1 MEEALSRVATGHG
14 IIRTVEQHSE
24 QSIDEVVCRN
34 RAADGGGTGGDMV
47 Q

>member
-14 IIRTVEQHSE
+14 IIRAVEQYSE
-24 QSIDEVVCRN
+24 QSVDEVVCRN
-34 RAADGGGTGGDMV
+34 RAADRGGAGGDMV